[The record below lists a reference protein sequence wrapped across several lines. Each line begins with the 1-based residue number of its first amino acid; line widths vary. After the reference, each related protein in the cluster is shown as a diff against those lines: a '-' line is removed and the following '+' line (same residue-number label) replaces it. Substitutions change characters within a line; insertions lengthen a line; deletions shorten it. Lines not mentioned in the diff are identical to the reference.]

1 MTQGAV
7 EGGATAPSEFSIGSK
22 VLILQHSCFPNRL
35 GSYGRVTE
43 MQGSVP
49 VKAKCDD
56 CSQIIGVNLK
66 AMQEL
71 GRPRKPKV

>member
-1 MTQGAV
+1 MTQGAI

-35 GSYGRVTE
+35 GAYGRVIE
-43 MQGSVP
+43 MNGTVP

-56 CSQIIGVNLK
+56 CGQSIDVDLK
-66 AMQEL
+66 SMQEL
-71 GRPRKPKV
+71 GRPRRPKA